1 MKKVFELT
9 ACPKETSVE
18 VIEVPILVPIMIGIA
33 YLTGMISLATMLTI
47 IDVEVDDD
55 WIITVDNKP
64 IIKPANGL
72 VKTTELL
79 NACDA

>member
-9 ACPKETSVE
+9 ACPRETSVE

-55 WIITVDNKP
+55 WIITVDSKP